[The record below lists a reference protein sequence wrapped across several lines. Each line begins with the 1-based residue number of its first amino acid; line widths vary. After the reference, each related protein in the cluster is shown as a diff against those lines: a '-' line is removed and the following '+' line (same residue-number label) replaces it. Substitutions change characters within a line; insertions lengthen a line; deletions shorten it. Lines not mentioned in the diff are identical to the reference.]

1 MYMGPARAY
10 RQMMPDQGP
19 PLMAVTVDVAVFT
32 ERQGRPMVALIQRAN
47 EPYRGAWAL
56 PGGFV
61 ELDEDLADAAIR
73 ELAEETGLEVPAD
86 RLTQIAAYGT
96 PDRDPRMRV
105 VTVSFW
111 AHVAD
116 LPDPMGSSDAAASRL
131 IPLDEATA
139 PGFEL
144 AFDHPVILGDA
155 IEAAGL

>member
-1 MYMGPARAY
+1 
-10 RQMMPDQGP
+10 MPDQGP

-61 ELDEDLADAAIR
+61 ELDEDLADAASR
-73 ELAEETGLEVPAD
+73 ELAEETGLDVPAD
-86 RLTQIAAYGT
+86 NLTQIGAYGA
-96 PDRDPRMRV
+96 PGRDPRMRV
-105 VTVSFW
+105 VTVLFW
-111 AHVAD
+111 VIVDD
-116 LPDPMGSSDAAASRL
+116 LPDPVGSSDAAASRL
-131 IPLDEATA
+131 VPLVEATA

-144 AFDHPVILGDA
+144 AFDHPVVLRDA